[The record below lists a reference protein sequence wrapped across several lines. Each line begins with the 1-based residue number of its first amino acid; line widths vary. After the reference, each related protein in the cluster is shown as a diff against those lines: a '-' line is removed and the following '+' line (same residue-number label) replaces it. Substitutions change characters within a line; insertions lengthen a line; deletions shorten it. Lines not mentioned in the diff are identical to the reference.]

1 MELLLGFMGVSLL
14 LHIYYIN
21 RMRVLRDW
29 IEIVDNRIDY
39 YEKQLP
45 DEESALQ
52 REYRRL
58 KEKDQHERN
67 D

>member
-39 YEKQLP
+39 YEKNFRMKRVLCK
-45 DEESALQ
+45 ESI
-52 REYRRL
+52 
-58 KEKDQHERN
+58 DV
-67 D
+67 